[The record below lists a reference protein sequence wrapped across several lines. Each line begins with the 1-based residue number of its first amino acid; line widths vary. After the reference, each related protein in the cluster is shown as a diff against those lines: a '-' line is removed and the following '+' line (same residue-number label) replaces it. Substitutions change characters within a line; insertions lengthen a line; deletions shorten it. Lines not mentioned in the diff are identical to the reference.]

1 MLEEKLRFIFKF
13 LDEHNKNYITPK
25 MIIDC
30 MRQNEI
36 QVDETEVLKIFEGDK
51 FKELKYEN
59 FKDLM
64 RDDDL
69 TNSAKST
76 FNYNK

>member
-1 MLEEKLRFIFKF
+1 
-13 LDEHNKNYITPK
+13 